1 MAQGCEQQDY
11 DSELSSEKYLSY
23 ITIGSINP
31 PSFPCSYCFQWTET
45 RKIRNK
51 EPVQWKNFCF
61 LKSLIMIR
69 NKNKDLEVFSILIVS
84 ISVAI
89 RTF

>member
-1 MAQGCEQQDY
+1 MSNQDY

-23 ITIGSINP
+23 ITIGSIKP
-31 PSFPCSYCFQWTET
+31 ASFPCSYCLQWTET

-69 NKNKDLEVFSILIVS
+69 NKDLEVFSILIAS